1 MNSVDFIL
9 FLFLLTL
16 EDVCVNHQPTCFL
29 CSAAGGAGLLS
40 SSDETERE
48 EFLLPECGLLFEARR
63 IQKVRNRDVWESL
76 VCQHALRQ

>member
-1 MNSVDFIL
+1 M
-9 FLFLLTL
+9 
-16 EDVCVNHQPTCFL
+16 
-29 CSAAGGAGLLS
+29 LS